1 MSFPAY
7 PEYKDSGLHWI
18 DRIPS
23 HWALKKVAWHLP
35 YETGWTPPTE
45 RQELYD
51 GDRPWVTIADMD
63 VSVVTNTK
71 SKISQ
76 QAVEERGGQLVP
88 CGSFLFSFKLTVGQT
103 AFLGTPAY
111 INEAIAAFEP
121 NREID
126 LKFWSYA
133 ATQIIPRYAR
143 ENIYGAAILNQDLIG
158 SARFYVPLLPEQR
171 QIADFLDHE
180 TARIDALIEEQ
191 QRLVALLKED
201 LHTSLVDSVTKGL
214 NPIAPK
220 RETEIS
226 DLPTIPEHWRLTKA
240 KFLIREFEQGWSP
253 QCENTPAR
261 DDSDWAVLKVGAVN
275 GGVFRPNENK
285 RLPEELEGISRLT
298 VRAGDLLVSRA
309 NTRELVGSA
318 AVVERDHD
326 HLMVSDKL
334 YRIRVN
340 ETACVPAFLSAYL
353 QTEHPRREIEF
364 EATGA
369 SSSMLNIGQDVVREL
384 LVPTPPIDEQK
395 EIVDWIAERQ
405 HQYETLMHTANRSIE
420 LLRERRQATISAA
433 VTGKIDLRN
442 WVQRMSSDERELPC
456 AAEEGASYG

>member
-7 PEYKDSGLHWI
+7 PQYSAPSIDYLGELPEHWWAVPLKRLATVRNGRDYKEVEETAGPYPVIGSGGEFA
-18 DRIPS
+18 RS
-23 HWALKKVAWHLP
+23 SA
-35 YETGWTPPTE
+35 Y
-45 RQELYD
+45 LYS
-51 GDRPWVTIADMD
+51 GESVLFGRKGTVDRPLL
-63 VSVVTNTK
+63 VSGSFWTVDTMFYTVVHRNTDPRFLFYTGSIIPFGRISTNTALP
-71 SKISQ
+71 SVAQEDLSDTYLPQ
-76 QAVEERGGQLVP
+76 P
-88 CGSFLFSFKLTVGQT
+88 PLTEQT
-103 AFLGTPAY
+103 
-111 INEAIAAFEP
+111 
-121 NREID
+121 
-126 LKFWSYA
+126 
-133 ATQIIPRYAR
+133 
-143 ENIYGAAILNQDLIG
+143 
-158 SARFYVPLLPEQR
+158 V
-171 QIADFLDHE
+171 IADFLDHE

-191 QRLVALLKED
+191 QRLIALLKEE
-201 LHTSLVDSVTKGL
+201 LHTSLADSVTKGL
-214 NPIAPK
+214 DPIAPK

-275 GGVFRPNENK
+275 GGMFRPNENK
-285 RLPEELEGISRLT
+285 RLPEELEGISKLT

-326 HLMVSDKL
+326 RLMVSDKL
-334 YRIRVN
+334 YRIRLN
-340 ETACVPAFLSAYL
+340 ETACIPAFLSAYL
-353 QTEHPRREIEF
+353 QTQHPRREIEF

-369 SSSMLNIGQDVVREL
+369 SSSMLNIGQYVVREL

-395 EIVDWIAERQ
+395 EIVDWISERQ

-420 LLRERRQATISAA
+420 LLRERRHATISAA
-433 VTGKIDLRN
+433 VTGKIDVRN
-442 WVQRMSSDERELPC
+442 WVQRMSSDELELPC